1 MSRLSIF
8 PDQASPAEHGAAADL
23 ITEDLSTIQRELNKR
38 GIGFERWTASIELA
52 AEADEASILGSY
64 AEDVN
69 RVKQA
74 HGFVTVD
81 AIRMTPEHPER
92 IALRNKFLSE
102 HTHSED
108 EVRFFVEGRGLFNLH
123 IKDEVL
129 SIFALDSSSE
139 NINVH
144 CSCLCRGSAQIHTK
158 KGKLVSDTHVLE
170 GRVTLLPL
178 GPAAEAQNQT
188 LLARRV
194 AMESAARGTLKE
206 LEGMVK
212 GVELLSAA
220 EHTLHIVNISKHF
233 CSRFCRCWRMPA
245 RSRPSWL

>member
-129 SIFALDSSSE
+129 S
-139 NINVH
+139 V
-144 CSCLCRGSAQIHTK
+144 LCERGDLIHVPAGTK
-158 KGKLVSDTHVLE
+158 HWFDMG
-170 GRVTLLPL
+170 
-178 GPAAEAQNQT
+178 
-188 LLARRV
+188 
-194 AMESAARGTLKE
+194 
-206 LEGMVK
+206 
-212 GVELLSAA
+212 
-220 EHTLHIVNISKHF
+220 
-233 CSRFCRCWRMPA
+233 
-245 RSRPSWL
+245 SRPQFCALVGWLTSATTQSPSAFPGWTESNGGSRCILVPNGAGAYGFSGSPS

>member
-1 MSRLSIF
+1 MMVSSRARSPDDESSQHLSRPGQSI
-8 PDQASPAEHGAAADL
+8 GTAAADL
-23 ITEDLSTIQRELNKR
+23 ITEDLSTIQRELNTR

-64 AEDVN
+64 ADDVN

-74 HGFVTVD
+74 HGFITVD

-129 SIFALDSSSE
+129 S
-139 NINVH
+139 V
-144 CSCLCRGSAQIHTK
+144 LCERGDLIHVPAGTK
-158 KGKLVSDTHVLE
+158 HWFDMG
-170 GRVTLLPL
+170 
-178 GPAAEAQNQT
+178 
-188 LLARRV
+188 
-194 AMESAARGTLKE
+194 
-206 LEGMVK
+206 
-212 GVELLSAA
+212 
-220 EHTLHIVNISKHF
+220 
-233 CSRFCRCWRMPA
+233 
-245 RSRPSWL
+245 SRPQFCALRFFNNPAGWVADFSNDPIAERFPRLD